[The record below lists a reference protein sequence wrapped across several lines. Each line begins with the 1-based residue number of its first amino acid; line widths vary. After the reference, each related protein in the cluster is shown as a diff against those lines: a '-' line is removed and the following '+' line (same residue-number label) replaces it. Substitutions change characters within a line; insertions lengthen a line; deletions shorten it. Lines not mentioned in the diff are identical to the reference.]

1 MNKTHLIFTLRGRR
15 SFTRVKRQ
23 EQGREGFV
31 FLFFFLRHV
40 AGNACTEMKEIGA
53 REGTKVERAMGD
65 KLGFLQIFEF
75 GETSIKFQFFFY

>member
-1 MNKTHLIFTLRGRR
+1 
-15 SFTRVKRQ
+15 
-23 EQGREGFV
+23 
-31 FLFFFLRHV
+31 V

-75 GETSIKFQFFFY
+75 GETSIKFQFFFFIEKKKQITHRRKV